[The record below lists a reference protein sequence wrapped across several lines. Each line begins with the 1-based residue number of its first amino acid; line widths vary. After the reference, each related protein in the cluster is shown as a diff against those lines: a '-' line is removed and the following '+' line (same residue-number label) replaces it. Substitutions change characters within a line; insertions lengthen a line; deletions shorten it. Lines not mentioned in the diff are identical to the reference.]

1 MNLTEEFDD
10 FITEDDIVEIKLDL
24 NEMQDILDAES
35 DVLDEDLDLLEN
47 ISFD

>member
-10 FITEDDIVEIKLDL
+10 FIIEDDIVEIKLDL

-35 DVLDEDLDLLEN
+35 AALEDNLDLLEN
-47 ISFD
+47 ISLD